1 MDDVNEDRNSEDYE
15 GEFKE
20 NMVDNDKGNGKIGE
34 YEKGDND
41 KIYEVCNDN
50 DYSGDNGNEK
60 DDDDDDRDYDDY
72 DGNNDKD
79 EVENG
84 DDDDYGDKDGR
95 VEDEDVDDD

>member
-15 GEFKE
+15 GEFKD
-20 NMVDNDKGNGKIGE
+20 NMVDNDKGDGKIGK

-50 DYSGDNGNEK
+50 DYSGDNGSEK
-60 DDDDDDRDYDDY
+60 DDDDDRDYDDY